1 MFQTPQFPNLR
12 RQKTTTKKTPGKTTN
27 KTPGKTTRKTTRRK
41 TTTRK
46 TVKTTRGTKKT
57 TTKTAQKHDTFKTTI
72 KHGPAIF
79 EKIEVSFY
87 GRNHLAMWGRKALYI
102 YLVSILSL
110 MGIFYFYVI
119 RLIYEKQN
127 RLQVRLTSFV
137 NYYITSFTGR
147 GEYY

>member
-1 MFQTPQFPNLR
+1 MFQTPQLPIL
-12 RQKTTTKKTPGKTTN
+12 RQKTTTKKKPGKTT
-27 KTPGKTTRKTTRRK
+27 KKKR
-41 TTTRK
+41 TTTTTQ
-46 TVKTTRGTKKT
+46 TVKTTRRTRKTKPR
-57 TTKTAQKHDTFKTTI
+57 TTKERPPITIDPEYYTTARTTQPGGI
-72 KHGPAIF
+72 RRKVV
-79 EKIEVSFY
+79 EVKPLY

-137 NYYITSFTGR
+137 HYYITSFT
-147 GEYY
+147 EVKYY